1 MERRTL
7 LDNDALLKG
16 MLPGIIAGYFF
27 LAFVGGRP
35 VPVGLEEGSTT
46 IVVSTGFVESVGKM
60 VGAGALSG
68 FFVHII
74 ISMIIGALYT
84 GAFLNYV
91 ELGNAFMN
99 VVAGGLIYGLIW
111 WLIGT
116 NIIMPALTGDPVLQ
130 LTLGP
135 IFYGHIIF
143 GHMLAFLVIRNRE
156 WEYVSVRSYAK
167 RSRREHP
174 AGYVYG
180 IFNSK
185 TQLTKIGRT
194 IDPKQRLR
202 QLRQEHGRQLEYK
215 KLMKSK
221 NAPKDESRLHKKY
234 ESRRIDGEWFD
245 LD

>member
-1 MERRTL
+1 
-7 LDNDALLKG
+7 
-16 MLPGIIAGYFF
+16 
-27 LAFVGGRP
+27 
-35 VPVGLEEGSTT
+35 
-46 IVVSTGFVESVGKM
+46 M

-74 ISMIIGALYT
+74 ISMIIGTLYT

-167 RSRREHP
+167 LPKSKHP
-174 AGYVYG
+174 AGFVYF
-180 IFNSK
+180 IFDSIS
-185 TQLTKIGRT
+185 QLTKIGRT
-194 IDPKQRLR
+194 VEPKQRLR
-202 QLRQEHGRQLEYK
+202 QLRQEHGEHLEYK
-215 KLMKSK
+215 SLRKTE
-221 NAPKDESRLHKKY
+221 NAPKEEKRLHEKFR
-234 ESRRIDGEWFD
+234 SRRKDGEWFD
-245 LD
+245 LDEEETIHNLN